1 MKPESIRDLKTLPL
15 KGSWG
20 NKLTQ
25 LQTGLPLQ
33 QRTFEEM
40 TLETML
46 GARREKSFY
55 IGQDQDLTL
64 TLL

>member
-1 MKPESIRDLKTLPL
+1 MLPL
-15 KGSWG
+15 KDSQD
-20 NKLTQ
+20 NRLRQPMAT
-25 LQTGLPLQ
+25 LPLQ

-46 GARREKSFY
+46 GARSEKKIY
-55 IGQDQDLTL
+55 IGRDRDLTL